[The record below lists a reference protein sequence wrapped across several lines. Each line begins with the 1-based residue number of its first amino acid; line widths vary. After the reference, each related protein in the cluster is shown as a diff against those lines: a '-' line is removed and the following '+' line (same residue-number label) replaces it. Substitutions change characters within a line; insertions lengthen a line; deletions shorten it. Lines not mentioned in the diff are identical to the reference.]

1 MFCISDN
8 SRLLIVICF
17 HLVFLLGGSCCCCV
31 YTLRYAVIVVVVV
44 AFVRSCFF
52 FILFYTFISLNALQ
66 LSLRLICVSRLAR
79 FSVHACVS
87 ISIFRWNVFWCRF
100 TIQFTRLSLFI
111 CVFQIMSRNFFRSRT
126 STEDTAAE
134 RLRYNT
140 KHIYIFRI
148 VYVALYLY
156 LSLLYTLL
164 CMLFCRSFTLS
175 VPFGECAVFRQ
186 LWFLNFWCYVCSSQ
200 SFTTINIYLYSR
212 ILRSICVRVK

>member
-31 YTLRYAVIVVVVV
+31 YTLRYAVIVVVFVV

-140 KHIYIFRI
+140 KHIYIYSELSTLLSI
-148 VYVALYLY
+148 CIYLFY
-156 LSLLYTLL
+156 TRCCVCFSAALSLFL
-164 CMLFCRSFTLS
+164 SLS
-175 VPFGECAVFRQ
+175 VNVPFFGNYDFWIFGAMYA
-186 LWFLNFWCYVCSSQ
+186 LLNPSPP
-200 SFTTINIYLYSR
+200 
-212 ILRSICVRVK
+212 